1 MSGTGTSFWGQRWSE
16 GGGEGAAPA
25 ESVGTGLRPPSSL
38 GKEGVSLWHDVTNP
52 SVPQKLCL
60 AKSSSS
66 NEKIR
71 EVQHMVQQRIP
82 HWPEICAS
90 SSSCYNELQTH
101 IFSVWF
107 LPVDPLFLPSSYIFP
122 GFHICFWSFHC
133 FTAMMYLQL
142 LLCCPQLLQGGKCFA
157 TGICATLGRT
167 KISVKDHLVIKWVF
181 I

>member
-52 SVPQKLCL
+52 SVPQKLYL

-71 EVQHMVQQRIP
+71 DTTRGAAENSTLIGNL
-82 HWPEICAS
+82 C
-90 SSSCYNELQTH
+90 LQ
-101 IFSVWF
+101 F
-107 LPVDPLFLPSSYIFP
+107 
-122 GFHICFWSFHC
+122 
-133 FTAMMYLQL
+133 
-142 LLCCPQLLQGGKCFA
+142 QLLQ
-157 TGICATLGRT
+157 
-167 KISVKDHLVIKWVF
+167 
-181 I
+181 